1 MTEAAHQD
9 RGVPIRQ
16 STGWLPLSVNVMR
29 APLSNGV
36 GESIGAP
43 LPTLLTQCWRLVMM
57 WLDVIEMLVPIRIAI
72 VVFVATISCGCT
84 NAASL
89 LTTGSLTPA
98 ATQGLANDT
107 QSRLR
112 QVASTSARAKRCA
125 FNFDPARLKTSYLD
139 YERSQGATAEQV
151 SKISESY
158 DATLASKAKEV
169 EGNPSYCSDR
179 VTSLIKSALERHK
192 AGDFTPTQGDPQAI
206 VGVAAPAAP
215 APFDAGKFYTDRAKD
230 AEQAR

>member
-1 MTEAAHQD
+1 MMWLGIIEMP
-9 RGVPIRQ
+9 VPIR
-16 STGWLPLSVNVMR
+16 
-29 APLSNGV
+29 A
-36 GESIGAP
+36 
-43 LPTLLTQCWRLVMM
+43 
-57 WLDVIEMLVPIRIAI
+57 AI
-72 VVFVATISCGCT
+72 VVLVTAMSCGCT

-89 LTTGSLTPA
+89 LTTGGLSPA
-98 ATQGLANDT
+98 ATPGLANDT

-169 EGNPSYCSDR
+169 EANPNYCSDR
-179 VTSLIKSALERHK
+179 VASLIKSALERHK